1 MHKIFISFY
10 FSFYFIFRIKI
21 FISSYYSN
29 KAQVALEVVSTYVTP
44 FRGSKD
50 FRISSMDL
58 DKPGYVT
65 AVVKI
70 IRAIFLPPPPPPP
83 PPPTHKKEKKRNLL
97 KELLLLHMLRCTLRY
112 TFQLKSCFKNTI
124 SIIIV
129 KWWNRI
135 MCHINKV
142 CNYHSH
148 YLYCYTL

>member
-70 IRAIFLPPPPPPP
+70 IRAVFLPSPPPPH
-83 PPPTHKKEKKRNLL
+83 THKKEKKEEK
-97 KELLLLHMLRCTLRY
+97 KELAQR
-112 TFQLKSCFKNTI
+112 
-124 SIIIV
+124 IIIITYAKMHTTIHVPV
-129 KWWNRI
+129 KI
-135 MCHINKV
+135 V
-142 CNYHSH
+142 F
-148 YLYCYTL
+148 

>member
-65 AVVKI
+65 TVVKNYSRGVI
-70 IRAIFLPPPPPPP
+70 LAISFKQPPPPPN
-83 PPPTHKKEKKRNLL
+83 THTHTQIKKW
-97 KELLLLHMLRCTLRY
+97 Y
-112 TFQLKSCFKNTI
+112 
-124 SIIIV
+124 
-129 KWWNRI
+129 
-135 MCHINKV
+135 
-142 CNYHSH
+142 
-148 YLYCYTL
+148 